1 MLRPV
6 RVLVPALWLV
16 LVTTTPLA
24 AAAPAAATHPFSIHD
39 MLAMRRIS
47 DPQVSPDGQQVA
59 FTVWTA
65 DLDANRGRTDVWVA
79 PLAGRGA
86 PRRLTTAEAADYGA
100 RWAPDGQALY
110 FVSTRG
116 GSAQVWRLPLA
127 GGEAAPVTALPLDV
141 DNLVV
146 APDGKHLAVTAEV
159 FPDCETLDCT
169 PQRLEAEEAR
179 KSTGRLYTQ
188 LFVRHWDTWKDGR
201 RRHVLVVP
209 LEAPDRAGA
218 PVDVMRGMDADSPSK
233 PWGGTEELAFA
244 PDGAGIV
251 FATRDAGREEA
262 WSTNFDL
269 YLAPLDGARAPQP
282 LTADNPAWDTA
293 PAFSEDGKWLAWL
306 AMERAGFEA
315 DRYRVKVARWDRGAP
330 KDVRTLT
337 EAWDR
342 SPGELVW
349 GPDGDELFVAADDL
363 GQRAVFA
370 VDAESGAV
378 RRVVADGTNQA
389 VQPYGDRLLY
399 LHDDLKGPG
408 ELWTVDARGKGAR
421 AVTDLNAAA
430 VAAARTGDAEQF
442 TFQGAHGDT
451 VYGYVVKPADFDPA
465 QRYPVAFLV
474 HGGPQGSFGNHF
486 HYRWN
491 PQAYAGAGFAVV
503 MIDFHGST
511 GYGQAFTDAIR
522 GDWGGAPYEDLMM
535 GLDAA
540 LARYPF
546 LDGDRACALGASYG
560 GYMIYWIAGQT
571 DRFRCLVAHD
581 GNIDERFAYFDT
593 EELWFPEWEH
603 NGTPWTNPEGY
614 AKHNPVDHIQNWKT
628 PLFVVHGELDY
639 RVVVTQGIG
648 AFNALQRLGVPSQFL
663 YFPDENHWVLKPA
676 NSVLWHESVIAWLQR
691 WTKD

>member
-1 MLRPV
+1 MHHSV
-6 RVLVPALWLV
+6 RVLLPALWLL
-16 LVTTTPLA
+16 LVATAAPV
-24 AAAPAAATHPFSIHD
+24 AAAPPAETHPFSIHD
-39 MLAMRRIS
+39 MMKMRRIS
-47 DPQVSPDGQQVA
+47 DPQVSPDGKQVA

-65 DLDANRGRTDVWVA
+65 DLEANRGRLDVWLA
-79 PLAGRGA
+79 PLVGEAA

-100 RWAPDGQALY
+100 RWAPDGQSLY
-110 FVSTRG
+110 FLSTRG

-127 GGEAAPVTALPLDV
+127 GGEAAPVTALALDV

-169 PQRLEAEEAR
+169 MERLEAEKTR
-179 KSTGRLYTQ
+179 KSSGRLYTQ

-201 RRHVLVVP
+201 RRHLLVLP
-209 LEAPDRAGA
+209 LAGPDRVGA
-218 PVDVMRGMDADSPSK
+218 PVLVMRGMDADAPSK
-233 PWGGTEELAFA
+233 PWGGTEELAFT
-244 PDGAGIV
+244 PDGTGIV
-251 FATRDAGREEA
+251 FAARDAGREEA
-262 WSTNFDL
+262 WSTNLDL
-269 YLAPLDGARAPQP
+269 YLAPLDGSRPPAS

-293 PAFSEDGKWLAWL
+293 PTFSDDGQWLAWL
-306 AMERAGFEA
+306 AMERAGYEA
-315 DRYRVKVARWDRGAP
+315 DRFRIRLMRWKGGP
-330 KDVRTLT
+330 TKEVRTLT

-342 SPGELVW
+342 SPGEIAW
-349 GPDGDELFVAADDL
+349 RPDGREIFAAADDL
-363 GQRAVFA
+363 GQRTIFA
-370 VDAESGAV
+370 IDVAGGAA
-378 RRVVADGTNQA
+378 RRVVAEGTNQA
-389 VQPYGDRLLY
+389 VQPYGDRIVY
-399 LHDDLKGPG
+399 LHDDLQGPV
-408 ELWTVDARGKGAR
+408 EIRTTDARGKAPR
-421 AVTDLNAAA
+421 AVTDLNGAA
-430 VAAARTGDAEQF
+430 VAATRRGAAEQF
-442 TFQGAHGDT
+442 TFEGAHGDT
-451 VYGYVVKPADFDPA
+451 VYGYLVKPVDFDPA

-491 PQAYAGAGFAVV
+491 PQVYAGAGFAAV

-522 GDWGGAPYEDLMM
+522 GDWGGAPYEDLMK

-546 LDGDRACALGASYG
+546 LDGDRTCALGASYG
-560 GYMIYWIAGQT
+560 GYMVYWIAGQT

-603 NGTPWTNPEGY
+603 GGTPWTNPEGY
-614 AKHNPVDHIQNWKT
+614 RKHNPVEYIQNWKT
-628 PLFVVHGELDY
+628 PLFVIHGELDY

-663 YFPDENHWVLKPA
+663 HFPDENHWVLKPH
-676 NSVLWHESVIAWLQR
+676 NSILWHESVIAWLKK
-691 WTKD
+691 WTEP